1 MSETV
6 PQPRGEQT
14 MEGVHVLDLH
24 FQNVPHTI
32 AAYLIPHRRGA
43 VLVEC
48 GPGSTFQA
56 LTRAL
61 AAHGYRPEDITD
73 VLVTHIHLDHAGAVG
88 HLARMGV
95 TVHVHPVGAPH
106 LVNPERLLQS
116 ARRVFGDMM
125 DRLWGEFI
133 PVPEGQVHVVQDEE
147 EIRIEN
153 LRFLALDT
161 RGHAEHHHAY
171 IWEGICFSGDIGGV
185 RLPGC
190 RHVRLPMPPPEFHL
204 EKWRQSVERL
214 RTADIRAIAPT
225 HFGIFDDVA
234 WHLDAVAQLLDEVE
248 AWLERTMPQ
257 DLPTEALAKDLTAWM
272 RRRALEDGLDEA
284 TIQAYEVANPT
295 WMSAAG
301 LQRYWRKYRA
311 AQRPAAS

>member
-1 MSETV
+1 MRE
-6 PQPRGEQT
+6 RLR
-14 MEGVHVLDLH
+14 VLDLH

-61 AAHGYRPEDITD
+61 AEHGYRPEDVTD
-73 VLVTHIHLDHAGAVG
+73 VLVTHIHLDHAGAAG
-88 HLARMGV
+88 HLARRGAV
-95 TVHVHPVGAPH
+95 IHVHPVGAPH
-106 LVNPERLLQS
+106 LANPERLLQS
-116 ARRVFGDMM
+116 AQRLFGDMM
-125 DRLWGEFI
+125 DRLWGEFL
-133 PVPEGQVHVVQDEE
+133 PVPEEQLHVVQDQE
-147 EIRIEN
+147 EIQIED

-171 IWEGICFSGDIGGV
+171 VWEGICFSGDIGGV

-204 EKWRQSVERL
+204 EKWRQSIERL
-214 RTADIRAIAPT
+214 RQLDLRAIAPT
-225 HFGIFDDVA
+225 HFGVFEDVR
-234 WHLDAVAQLLDEVE
+234 WHLDAVARLLDEIE
-248 AWLERTMPQ
+248 SWLEQVMPK
-257 DLPTEALAKDLTAWM
+257 DPPTEVIAQELTDWM
-272 RRRALEDGLDEA
+272 HRRAHEDGLDEA

-301 LQRYWRKYRA
+301 LQRYWRKYRMPQQTA
-311 AQRPAAS
+311 RS